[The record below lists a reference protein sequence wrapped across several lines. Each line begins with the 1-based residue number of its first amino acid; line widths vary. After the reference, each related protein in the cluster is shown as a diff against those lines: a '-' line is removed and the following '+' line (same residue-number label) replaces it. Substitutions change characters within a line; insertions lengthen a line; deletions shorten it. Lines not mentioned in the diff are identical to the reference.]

1 MITSTARAHRSPT
14 PEKKK
19 KKEDDLSR
27 VARGS
32 VRRTRKKRGSAL
44 DTHTHTHTQRE
55 EKTRL
60 SFSLSRFFVVL
71 LSGDPSKFP
80 LRFWRLDCV
89 SSCSSSFA
97 SSFASSRSDSTT
109 MWRRRAAFFVRFFG
123 TTKKPKG
130 GGGGG
135 GEMMEVLKDVRKL
148 AETMKQSGRRGDAQQ
163 HQHHPIGE
171 RSTNNNTTSAA
182 RERIVSGSSASSSTT
197 TTTASET
204 GGAFFARRKETTTKT
219 QNTNAQN
226 AFDRIERARKTLNE
240 YWSSFSSS
248 KGGGGR
254 RRTGTHHHRH
264 PRREMEEARA
274 PAAEE
279 EVTSRSSFGG
289 SGGYFF
295 NPYWQKTEQVIDYA
309 SIDAVA
315 RVYKKPPNPI
325 SSLRHAG
332 VKFPNVLFHPATLRW
347 YKEYWMCLYE
357 KVFLEKPFLA
367 ALATSVFKCVS
378 SDAFVQI
385 FVEGNTH
392 LDYQRVGCFFALGV
406 AYVGAFQYSLYNHML
421 KPLYGV
427 MKPKL
432 GIPGA
437 TGAIVAADQLFV
449 APFVYLPTFLAIKMW
464 SENKTTAGEFY
475 GTLKTL
481 WNDTVFETMRAL
493 WIVWVPAQMFN
504 FWVVPRHLT
513 IPFMNVVGFG
523 WNGILS
529 FVHGQRKILDAKERE
544 EAKMFV
550 EKMQPL
556 LSGSKDAHPPA
567 ITIANARV
575 ATNQTSNLNT
585 VKRLTTSEG
594 EEKKEEV
601 PLIAGLIDS
610 QQPTVDEEGTEN
622 EPREQDMEH

>member
-1 MITSTARAHRSPT
+1 MFDYVTHAHRSPT

-19 KKEDDLSR
+19 EEEDDLSLSR

-32 VRRTRKKRGSAL
+32 VRRSRKKRGSAL
-44 DTHTHTHTQRE
+44 DTHTHTQRE

-60 SFSLSRFFVVL
+60 SFSFSLSLFIVV

-80 LRFWRLDCV
+80 LRFWRLDFVFVFVVCV
-89 SSCSSSFA
+89 VVCVVSFR
-97 SSFASSRSDSTT
+97 FDD
-109 MWRRRAAFFVRFFG
+109 MWRRAAFLRFFG
-123 TTKKPKG
+123 TKKPK
-130 GGGGG
+130 GG

-163 HQHHPIGE
+163 QHPIGE
-171 RSTNNNTTSAA
+171 RSTNNTTTSAA

-204 GGAFFARRKETTTKT
+204 GGAFFARRKETTTKTTKT

-254 RRTGTHHHRH
+254 RRTGAHHHRH

>member
-1 MITSTARAHRSPT
+1 M
-14 PEKKK
+14 
-19 KKEDDLSR
+19 
-27 VARGS
+27 
-32 VRRTRKKRGSAL
+32 
-44 DTHTHTHTQRE
+44 
-55 EKTRL
+55 
-60 SFSLSRFFVVL
+60 
-71 LSGDPSKFP
+71 
-80 LRFWRLDCV
+80 
-89 SSCSSSFA
+89 
-97 SSFASSRSDSTT
+97 
-109 MWRRRAAFFVRFFG
+109 RRRAAFLRFFG

-135 GEMMEVLKDVRKL
+135 EMMEILKDVRKL

-182 RERIVSGSSASSSTT
+182 RERIVSGRSASSSSTS

-556 LSGSKDAHPPA
+556 LNRSKNAHPPA
-567 ITIANARV
+567 VTIANARV

>member
-1 MITSTARAHRSPT
+1 
-14 PEKKK
+14 
-19 KKEDDLSR
+19 
-27 VARGS
+27 
-32 VRRTRKKRGSAL
+32 
-44 DTHTHTHTQRE
+44 
-55 EKTRL
+55 
-60 SFSLSRFFVVL
+60 
-71 LSGDPSKFP
+71 
-80 LRFWRLDCV
+80 
-89 SSCSSSFA
+89 
-97 SSFASSRSDSTT
+97 
-109 MWRRRAAFFVRFFG
+109 
-123 TTKKPKG
+123 
-130 GGGGG
+130 
-135 GEMMEVLKDVRKL
+135 MEVLRDARKL
-148 AETMKQSGRRGDAQQ
+148 AETLKKRVGRRGDAK
-163 HQHHPIGE
+163 HHHRHPSKSFNDVGPGE
-171 RSTNNNTTSAA
+171 RSTNMQSAA
-182 RERIVSGSSASSSTT
+182 RERIVVSGSSASSSST

-204 GGAFFARRKETTTKT
+204 GGAFFARRKETKTTKT
-219 QNTNAQN
+219 KTQN

-248 KGGGGR
+248 KGGGGGGR

-279 EVTSRSSFGG
+279 EATSRSSFGG

-385 FVEGNTH
+385 FVEGNTR

-575 ATNQTSNLNT
+575 ATKTSNLNT
-585 VKRLTTSEG
+585 VKRLTISER

-610 QQPTVDEEGTEN
+610 QQPTLDEEGTEN

>member
-1 MITSTARAHRSPT
+1 
-14 PEKKK
+14 
-19 KKEDDLSR
+19 
-27 VARGS
+27 
-32 VRRTRKKRGSAL
+32 
-44 DTHTHTHTQRE
+44 
-55 EKTRL
+55 
-60 SFSLSRFFVVL
+60 
-71 LSGDPSKFP
+71 
-80 LRFWRLDCV
+80 
-89 SSCSSSFA
+89 
-97 SSFASSRSDSTT
+97 
-109 MWRRRAAFFVRFFG
+109 
-123 TTKKPKG
+123 
-130 GGGGG
+130 
-135 GEMMEVLKDVRKL
+135 MEVLRDARKL
-148 AETMKQSGRRGDAQQ
+148 AETLKKRVGRRGDAK
-163 HQHHPIGE
+163 HHHRHPSKSSFNDVGPGE
-171 RSTNNNTTSAA
+171 RSTNMQSAA
-182 RERIVSGSSASSSTT
+182 RERIVVSGSSASSSSSS
-197 TTTASET
+197 TTASET
-204 GGAFFARRKETTTKT
+204 GGAFFARRKETMKTKT
-219 QNTNAQN
+219 KTQN

-248 KGGGGR
+248 KGGVGGR

-279 EVTSRSSFGG
+279 EATSRSSFGG

-385 FVEGNTH
+385 FVEGNTR

-575 ATNQTSNLNT
+575 ATKTSNLNT
-585 VKRLTTSEG
+585 VKRLTISER

-610 QQPTVDEEGTEN
+610 QQPTLDEEGTEN